1 MEKLIKPEGNDDAE
15 MADNGNEGIL
25 LTDLPDLIIS
35 QPGMIRLLSP
45 RNGSPLIVPEV
56 LSVLRWVTAIKD
68 NISVWSGIF
77 SDHAGKSYARIY
89 IGDCLSTLC
98 QHFPALV
105 ITADWIMFEV
115 FGEMKPAIIDI
126 AKYQNQGVRSLLDK
140 MWFGPDSVIQTYL
153 LRQHTDEAAWP
164 SVPIFPRA
172 LASFVDCAPHDVT
185 AMITEKSRV
194 MGRLFWGEPEDY
206 RYLVANLPVLLGY
219 WSMTGAPM
227 TWWHRQRRLAV
238 VEQVRVFDPQWFA
251 LAYQHG
257 VMLAAVVGR
266 HGIAANTE

>member
-1 MEKLIKPEGNDDAE
+1 MVNVINNESNDDAE
-15 MADNGNEGIL
+15 MAGNDQYNELVMGF
-25 LTDLPDLIIS
+25 PDCIFSKPEI
-35 QPGMIRLLSP
+35 IRLFSQKKSNP
-45 RNGSPLIVPEV
+45 FIAPEAVPEINWV
-56 LSVLRWVTAIKD
+56 LAIKD

-77 SDHAGKSYARIY
+77 GDHAGKSYARIY
-89 IGDCLSTLC
+89 IGDCLGKLC
-98 QHFPALV
+98 QHFPALE

-140 MWFGPDSVIQTYL
+140 MWFGPDSVIQSHL

-172 LASFVDCAPHDVT
+172 LAAFVDCVPH
-185 AMITEKSRV
+185 AFTEMLTDRSRA
-194 MGRLFWGEPEDY
+194 MGRLFWGKPEDY

-238 VEQVRVFDPQWFA
+238 IEQVRVFDPQWFA

>member
-1 MEKLIKPEGNDDAE
+1 M
-15 MADNGNEGIL
+15 
-25 LTDLPDLIIS
+25 LP
-35 QPGMIRLLSP
+35 
-45 RNGSPLIVPEV
+45 
-56 LSVLRWVTAIKD
+56 VLRWVTAIKD

-77 SDHAGKSYARIY
+77 GDNAGKSYGRIY
-89 IGDCLSTLC
+89 IGDCLCALR

-140 MWFGPDSVIQTYL
+140 VWFGHDSIIQSNL
-153 LRQHTDEAAWP
+153 LRQHTDEAVWP

-172 LASFVDCAPHDVT
+172 LAAFVDCAPHDL
-185 AMITEKSRV
+185 TEMLTGRSLANC
-194 MGRLFWGEPEDY
+194 RLFWGKPEDH

-238 VEQVRVFDPQWFA
+238 IEQIRAFDPQWFA
-251 LAYQHG
+251 IAYQHG